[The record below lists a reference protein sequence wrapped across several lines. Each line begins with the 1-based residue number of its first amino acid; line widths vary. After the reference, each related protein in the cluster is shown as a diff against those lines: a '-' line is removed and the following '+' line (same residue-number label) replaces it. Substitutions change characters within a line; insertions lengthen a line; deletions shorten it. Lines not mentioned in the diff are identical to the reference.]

1 MVNKEKVLH
10 KLMKVQSDVFKL
22 KEDFKSYEI
31 KNFLAGDYV
40 INIKI
45 EKRK

>member
-1 MVNKEKVLH
+1 MTNKEKVLY
-10 KLMKVQSDVFKL
+10 KLMEVQSVVFKL

-40 INIKI
+40 INIRI
-45 EKRK
+45 EKHK